1 MFPPLQGRPP
11 IQPNMSPMNM
21 QGFQQWGG
29 MPAAYQPTTVA
40 PRGGLQGIIQ
50 KLLPSQVGSQ
60 LPTAA
65 ATASGGGL
73 TNTLSN
79 IQQVLKMAQSVTP
92 IVQQYGPMVK
102 NLPTMLSLLK
112 AFQEVDG
119 EEATEEEATAS
130 ETDESNEQMNEN
142 EDELIENKS
151 PVTTNN
157 ENIYLIET
165 NKSDINH
172 SSGTKPKLFI

>member
-11 IQPNMSPMNM
+11 IQPNVPPMNM
-21 QGFQQWGG
+21 QGFQQWGA
-29 MPAAYQPTTVA
+29 MPATYQPTTVA

-50 KLLPSQVGSQ
+50 KLLPSQLGSQ
-60 LPTAA
+60 LPA
-65 ATASGGGL
+65 ATTGGGGI

-79 IQQVLKMAQSVTP
+79 IQQILKMTQSVTP
-92 IVQQYGPMVK
+92 IIQQYGPIVK

-119 EEATEEEATAS
+119 EEEAEEDTAS
-130 ETDESNEQMNEN
+130 ETDESNEQINVNTNE
-142 EDELIENKS
+142 EIENKS
-151 PVTTNN
+151 PVKTNN

-165 NKSDINH
+165 DKPGMNQSNG
-172 SSGTKPKLFI
+172 SKPKLFI